1 MLSETRSF
9 LKRINSKFPC
19 LLSLLHPFL
28 TFVTQPEVMVK
39 SGKMAKIASSIYR
52 KRTAVIYVLLT
63 LVFSQVLHS
72 GDNFTSSLFLF
83 TATFWVYSYTE
94 LRRKYHRPRDT
105 DTRATL
111 KVSTEPNVDW
121 AVTTMRGDL
130 VVSGWGSRTVTLPS
144 TGVRIERNMKVK
156 FSEYVYVAEVT
167 SGNGDAFVSLTVDD
181 DDEFMQ
187 TVACGRSGKSEVLFT
202 HLNTGYG
209 TRHWIFPGFFQGI
222 PA

>member
-1 MLSETRSF
+1 
-9 LKRINSKFPC
+9 
-19 LLSLLHPFL
+19 
-28 TFVTQPEVMVK
+28 
-39 SGKMAKIASSIYR
+39 MAKIIRSIYK
-52 KRTAVIYVLLT
+52 KRTTVLYVLLA

-72 GDNFTSSLFLF
+72 GDNFSRSVFLF
-83 TATFWVYSYTE
+83 TAIFWVYTYAE
-94 LRRKYHRPRDT
+94 LRRTYHRPRDPE
-105 DTRATL
+105 TRATL

-121 AVTTMRGDL
+121 AVTTTQGEL

-156 FSEYVYVAEVT
+156 FTEYVYVVEVT

-181 DDEFMQ
+181 DDVFMQ
-187 TVACGRSGKSEVLFT
+187 TVACGRSGESEVLFT